1 MGVSEEVENVVHS
14 IAISEAY
21 ISCLILSLTPCH
33 RSSLTCS
40 RSERSRR
47 EHTNQSF
54 LELSTR
60 YVLACRAVFISA
72 QVSRLILHSEDSPK
86 RFPYLCKTITG
97 VPTPDPALLVEMAP
111 PDNGSPTNLKWKF
124 PTHAPVG
131 VDSTKDASLQW
142 NFPKGQPTPD
152 PALLTDVSDKVTW
165 GYPPGVP
172 TPGKQ

>member
-1 MGVSEEVENVVHS
+1 MPLCITVV
-14 IAISEAY
+14 
-21 ISCLILSLTPCH
+21 
-33 RSSLTCS
+33 
-40 RSERSRR
+40 
-47 EHTNQSF
+47 
-54 LELSTR
+54 
-60 YVLACRAVFISA
+60 
-72 QVSRLILHSEDSPK
+72 
-86 RFPYLCKTITG
+86 G

-124 PTHAPVG
+124 PTRAPVG

-172 TPGKQ
+172 TPGK